1 MRVLAVAFLA
11 VVLTVSGALGLAGN
25 GGTSSAPRTSTVDPS
40 TIQAGNG
47 QDLTVAIESLQQTL
61 KRVPADHRS
70 WATLGLAYVEQAR
83 VSGNPAFY
91 AKAEEAVARSLDV
104 TSEDNAAARATAAAL
119 DAARH
124 DFDAALEQAEA
135 ALAIDPYDPGA
146 LAVRVDALTELGRY
160 REQLRALNVADRRQ
174 PGVPVFARY
183 SYAHEL
189 RGDLD
194 EAAAVLRRGSSG
206 ASPADTAFLATIR
219 ADIARRQGDL
229 GAAGRHLRTAVTQS
243 PGYLPALAS
252 SARSAVAEGDLTRA
266 VRLWEDVVAQQPLPE
281 YLTELGELYLAL
293 GRPDEARQ
301 QFSVVEVTIDLLAK
315 NGVNTDLETAL
326 FEADHGSAADALT
339 VARAEWQ
346 RRRSVHVADVL
357 AWALH
362 VNGRDRAALRLSREA
377 TRLGTEEARFWL
389 HRGRIEAALGLDDAA
404 RVHLRRG
411 LAADPGGSPWQ
422 ADQARTA
429 LRRLGER

>member
-1 MRVLAVAFLA
+1 MRVLAVALLA

-61 KRVPADHRS
+61 ERVPADHRS

-91 AKAEEAVARSLDV
+91 VKAEEAVARSLDV
-104 TSEDNAAARATAAAL
+104 SPEDNAAAHTAAAAL

-124 DFDAALEQAEA
+124 DFDAALERAEA
-135 ALAIDPYDPGA
+135 ALAIDPYEPGA

-160 REQLRALNVADRRQ
+160 PEQLRALRVADRRQ

-194 EAAAVLRRGSSG
+194 EADAVLRRGSAG
-206 ASPADTAFLATIR
+206 ASPADTAFLTTLR
-219 ADIARRQGDL
+219 ADVARRQGDL
-229 GAAGRHLRTAVTQS
+229 AAAGRHLRTALTQS

-252 SARSAVAEGDLTRA
+252 RARLAVAEGDLTLA
-266 VRLWEDVVAQQPLPE
+266 VGRWEDVVAQLPLPE
-281 YLTELGELYLAL
+281 YLTELGELHLAL
-293 GRPDEARQ
+293 GRRAEARE
-301 QFSVVEVTIDLLAK
+301 QFSVVEVTIDLLTA
-315 NGVNTDLETAL
+315 NGVNADLETAL
-326 FEADHGSAADALT
+326 FDADHGSAADALT
-339 VARAEWQ
+339 VARAEW
-346 RRRSVHVADVL
+346 RRRKSIHVADLL

-362 VNGRDRAALRLSREA
+362 VNGRDREALRLSRQA
-377 TRLGTEEARFWL
+377 TRLGTEEARLWL
-389 HRGRIEAALGLDDAA
+389 HRGRIEAALGMDGAA

-422 ADQARTA
+422 ADQARAA

>member
-11 VVLTVSGALGLAGN
+11 VVLTVSGALGLAR
-25 GGTSSAPRTSTVDPS
+25 SSDSSDTPRTSAVDPS
-40 TIQAGNG
+40 IVQAGNG
-47 QDLTVAIESLQQTL
+47 QDLTTAIESLQQTL
-61 KRVPADHRS
+61 RRVPGDHRS

-83 VSGNPAFY
+83 VSGNPTFY
-91 AKAEEAVARSLDV
+91 AKAEEAVARSLDAEPEEN
-104 TSEDNAAARATAAAL
+104 SAAHASAAAL

-124 DFDAALEQAEA
+124 DFDDALDQADA
-135 ALAIDPYDPGA
+135 ALAIDPYDPAA
-146 LAVRVDALTELGRY
+146 LAVRVDALSELGRY
-160 REQLRALNVADRRQ
+160 PEQLQALRVADRRQ

-183 SYAHEL
+183 SYAQEL

-194 EAAAVLRRGSSG
+194 EAAAVLRRGSAG
-206 ASPADTAFLATIR
+206 ASPADTAFLATLR
-219 ADIARRQGDL
+219 ADLERRQGDL
-229 GAAGRHLRTAVTQS
+229 AAAGRHLRTALTQS
-243 PGYLPALAS
+243 PGYVPALAS
-252 SARSAVAEGDLTRA
+252 RARLAVAEGDLTQA
-266 VRLWEDVVAQQPLPE
+266 VRRWEEVVAQLPLPE
-281 YLTELGELYLAL
+281 YLTELGEIHLAL
-293 GRPDEARQ
+293 GRRDEARQ
-301 QFSVVEVTIDLLAK
+301 QFSVVEVTIDLLTS

-326 FEADHGSAADALT
+326 FEADHGSPADALT

-346 RRRSVHVADVL
+346 RRKSVHVADVL

-377 TRLGTEEARFWL
+377 TRLGTEEARLWL

-411 LAADPGGSPWQ
+411 LAADPGVSPWQ
-422 ADQARTA
+422 ADQARTV

>member
-61 KRVPADHRS
+61 ERVPADHRS

-91 AKAEEAVARSLDV
+91 VKAEEAVARSLDV
-104 TSEDNAAARATAAAL
+104 SPEDNAAAHTAAAAL

-124 DFDAALEQAEA
+124 DFDAALERAEA
-135 ALAIDPYDPGA
+135 ALAIDPYEPGA

-160 REQLRALNVADRRQ
+160 PEQLRALRVADRRQ

-194 EAAAVLRRGSSG
+194 EADAVLRRGSAG
-206 ASPADTAFLATIR
+206 ASPADTAFLTTLR
-219 ADIARRQGDL
+219 ADVARRQGDL
-229 GAAGRHLRTAVTQS
+229 AAAGRHLRTALTQS

-252 SARSAVAEGDLTRA
+252 RARLAVAEGDLTLA
-266 VRLWEDVVAQQPLPE
+266 VGRWEDVVAQLPLPE
-281 YLTELGELYLAL
+281 YLTELGELHLAL
-293 GRPDEARQ
+293 GRRAEARE
-301 QFSVVEVTIDLLAK
+301 QFSVVEVTIDLLTA
-315 NGVNTDLETAL
+315 NGVNADLETAL
-326 FEADHGSAADALT
+326 FDADHGSAADALT
-339 VARAEWQ
+339 VARAEW
-346 RRRSVHVADVL
+346 RRRKSIHVADLL

-362 VNGRDRAALRLSREA
+362 VNGRDREALRLSRQA
-377 TRLGTEEARFWL
+377 TRLGTEEARLWL
-389 HRGRIEAALGLDDAA
+389 HRGRIEAALGMDGAA

-422 ADQARTA
+422 ADQARAA